1 MVMELMKGGE
11 LLERITEKESYSE
24 KDAADTI
31 RPVVDALRY
40 CHSMGIAHRDLKPEN
55 LLYESTNPSS
65 VLKIADFGLSKVMND
80 DLMKTAVGTPG
91 YVAPEIIEKKPY
103 DETVDCWSLGVILY
117 VMLCGYLPFSEDSIE
132 RLNEKIT
139 KGDYDFPSKDWDQIS
154 DLAKDLIKKLLV
166 VDPKKRLSSEQIL

>member
-40 CHSMGIAHRDLKPEN
+40 CHSMGIAHRDLKPE
-55 LLYESTNPSS
+55 STNPSS

-103 DETVDCWSLGVILY
+103 DETVDCW
-117 VMLCGYLPFSEDSIE
+117 
-132 RLNEKIT
+132 
-139 KGDYDFPSKDWDQIS
+139 
-154 DLAKDLIKKLLV
+154 
-166 VDPKKRLSSEQIL
+166 